1 MNKNIITLAILLCST
16 TSSYAMTVI
25 DLDKHD
31 FTCNQVKLTQKSS
44 ESEITD
50 NCYNVKT
57 YHRQNGIEG
66 RNPARL
72 QGGGADITQIT
83 TPDQEIVLDKIRFY
97 DDNHRELICIF
108 EHDMIKKCKAE
119 IKKEQIPAKIE

>member
-16 TSSYAMTVI
+16 ASSYAMTAI

-31 FTCNQVKLTQKSS
+31 FTCNQVRLTQKSS
-44 ESEITD
+44 EAEITD

-66 RNPARL
+66 RNPSRL

-83 TPDQEIVLDKIRFY
+83 TPAQEIVLDKIRFY
-97 DDNHRELICIF
+97 DDKHRELICIF
-108 EHDMIKKCKAE
+108 EHNMIKKCKAE
-119 IKKEQIPAKIE
+119 IKKEQTSEKPE

>member
-1 MNKNIITLAILLCST
+1 
-16 TSSYAMTVI
+16 MTVI

-50 NCYNVKT
+50 NCYNVKA

-66 RNPARL
+66 RNPSRL
-72 QGGGADITQIT
+72 QGGGADVTQMT
-83 TPDQEIVLDKIRFY
+83 TPNQEVVLDKIRFY
-97 DDNHRELICIF
+97 DDDYRELICTF
-108 EHDMIKKCKAE
+108 EHNVIKKCKTE
-119 IKKEQIPAKIE
+119 LKKEQIPAKAE

>member
-16 TSSYAMTVI
+16 ASSYAMTAI

-31 FTCNQVKLTQKSS
+31 FTCNQVRLTQKSS

-66 RNPARL
+66 RNPSRL

-83 TPDQEIVLDKIRFY
+83 TPAQEIVLDKIRFY
-97 DDNHRELICIF
+97 DDKHRELICIF
-108 EHDMIKKCKAE
+108 EHNMIKKCKAE
-119 IKKEQIPAKIE
+119 IKKEQTSEKPE